1 MKKFWGFILKHKKW
15 IVIFF
20 ALMMIPSIIG
30 NIKTEINYDMAAY
43 LPEELNSV
51 KGNKILSEE
60 FGLSD
65 TLYLLLH
72 DKELWD
78 VAELKEEL
86 ESVRGIDEVTWLN
99 DYTDINVPRDFIPG
113 EIKDQFISGK
123 STILQ
128 IQINSGPQDTSTAI
142 TIEKIQE
149 IAGDGAYLGGESV
162 MSYEL
167 KQILDKEK
175 IIYFAIGAIAIFILL
190 ALSTTS
196 IFEPFVFLLA
206 IGAAII
212 LNLGTNIIFG
222 SISYMT
228 ASIAAIIQLA
238 VSVDYSIFLLHRYRE
253 EKEKNISNESAMIS
267 AVSKTSTTVTASG
280 LTTIAGFLALLI
292 MKVSIGRD
300 LGLVLAKGVVFSL
313 ITTLVLLPCLLLM
326 LDRLISRSR
335 HRVFL
340 PRFNLVSKIMI
351 RGRWI
356 FIALVI
362 ILIIPSFFAS
372 RNLDTYSSLARTLPE
387 NASSIETTEKIKEE
401 FSKGEIIYVI
411 TSDKDIIRE
420 KQLVGRIKT
429 IPAVDSV
436 TGISEIVDTSIPET
450 FIPDELTE
458 RFSNSKYSY
467 FLVQLS
473 SGIEDPMTIGAIE
486 KIDDYA
492 SQEYDD
498 YYITGEAVLQKDM
511 SQLAAV
517 DLKYVSIMSMV
528 LIAIILA
535 ISFKSIILPVILIM
549 VIQLAIWI
557 NLSIPF
563 IAGQPVYYLTS
574 IFIYAIQL
582 GATVDYAILLTM
594 RYRENLKV
602 YRPLE
607 AMQKTIDNVG
617 RSIFTSAL
625 ILFAGTAGITLMSKI
640 GTTSELT
647 NMIGRGALISMALI
661 YLGLPALLVVLDKFI
676 GWTTIGWIR
685 SKKKFY
691 SEKGENGEI

>member
-1 MKKFWGFILKHKKW
+1 MKKFWGFIIKHRKW
-15 IVIFF
+15 VVIFF
-20 ALMMIPSIIG
+20 SLLIIPSVIG
-30 NIKTEINYDMAAY
+30 NIMTEVNYDMASY
-43 LPEELNSV
+43 LPEELDSV

-65 TLYLLLH
+65 TLYLLLG
-72 DKELWD
+72 DRELWD
-78 VAELKEEL
+78 VAELKVKL
-86 ESVRGIDEVTWLN
+86 ESTPGVSEVIWLN
-99 DYTDINVPRDFIPG
+99 DYTDINVPGNFIPA
-113 EIKDQFISGK
+113 EIKDQFISEK

-128 IQINSGPQDTSTAI
+128 IQIYGNSQEASTGKIIEEIKEI
-142 TIEKIQE
+142 TGEE
-149 IAGDGAYLGGESV
+149 AYLGGESV
-162 MSYEL
+162 MNYEL

-175 IIYFAIGAIAIFILL
+175 IIYFIIGAIAIFILL

-206 IGAAII
+206 IGVAII

-228 ASIAAIIQLA
+228 ASIAALIQLA

-253 EKEKNISNESAMIS
+253 EKEKNISNEEAMIS

-292 MKVSIGRD
+292 MKVTIGRD
-300 LGLVLAKGVVFSL
+300 MGLVLAKGVLFSL
-313 ITTLVLLPCLLLM
+313 ITTMTLLPCLILL
-326 LDRLISRSR
+326 LNKLISKSK
-335 HRVFL
+335 HRILL
-340 PRFNLVSKIMI
+340 PRFNLMSKIMTK
-351 RGRWI
+351 GRWV
-356 FIALVI
+356 FIALII
-362 ILIIPSFFAS
+362 ILLVPSFVAS
-372 RNLDTYSSLARTLPE
+372 RNLDTYGSMAKTLPK

-401 FSKGEIIYVI
+401 FSKGEIIYFV
-411 TSDKDIIRE
+411 TSDKEVIRE
-420 KQLVGRIKT
+420 KQLVSQIKT
-429 IPAVDSV
+429 IPVVDSI
-436 TGISEIVDTSIPET
+436 TSISETVDISIPKT
-450 FIPDELTE
+450 FIPEE
-458 RFSNSKYSY
+458 IVEKFSNQKYSY
-467 FLVQLS
+467 FAIQLS
-473 SGIEDPMTIGAIE
+473 SGLEDPETIEAID
-486 KIDDYA
+486 KINDYA
-492 SQEYDD
+492 SEIYNEY
-498 YYITGEAVLQKDM
+498 YLTGEAVLQKDM

-535 ISFKSIILPVILIM
+535 ISFKSVILPVILIL

-563 IAGQPVYYLTS
+563 IMNQPVYYLTS

-594 RYRENLKV
+594 RYRENLKI
-602 YRPLE
+602 YKPLE

-625 ILFAGTAGITLMSKI
+625 ILFFGTIGITLMSKI

-661 YLGLPALLVVLDKFI
+661 YLGLPALLVVLDKLI
-676 GWTTIGWIR
+676 GWMTVGWIR
-685 SKKKFY
+685 NKKKF
-691 SEKGENGEI
+691 

>member
-1 MKKFWGFILKHKKW
+1 MKKFWGFIIKHRKW
-15 IVIFF
+15 VVIFF
-20 ALMMIPSIIG
+20 SLLIIPSVIG
-30 NIKTEINYDMAAY
+30 NIMTEVNYDMASY
-43 LPEELNSV
+43 LPEELGSV

-65 TLYLLLH
+65 TLYLLLG
-72 DKELWD
+72 DRELWD
-78 VAELKEEL
+78 VAELKVEL
-86 ESVRGIDEVTWLN
+86 ESTHGVSEVIWLN
-99 DYTDINVPRDFIPG
+99 DYTDINVPGNFIPA
-113 EIKDQFISGK
+113 EIKDQFISER

-128 IQINSGPQDTSTAI
+128 IQIYGNSQEASTGKIIEEIKEI
-142 TIEKIQE
+142 TGEE
-149 IAGDGAYLGGESV
+149 AYLGGESV
-162 MSYEL
+162 MNYEL

-175 IIYFAIGAIAIFILL
+175 TIYFIIGALAIFILL

-206 IGAAII
+206 IGVAII

-228 ASIAAIIQLA
+228 ASIAAMIQLA

-253 EKEKNISNESAMIS
+253 EKEKNISNEEAMIS

-292 MKVSIGRD
+292 MKVTIGRD
-300 LGLVLAKGVVFSL
+300 MGLVLAKGVLFSL
-313 ITTLVLLPCLLLM
+313 ITTMTLLPCLILM
-326 LDRLISRSR
+326 LDKLISKSK
-335 HRVFL
+335 HRILL
-340 PRFNLVSKIMI
+340 PRFNLMSKIMTK
-351 RGRWI
+351 GRWV
-356 FIALVI
+356 FIALII
-362 ILIIPSFFAS
+362 ILLVPSFFAS
-372 RNLDTYSSLARTLPE
+372 RNLDTYGSMAKTLPE

-401 FSKGEIIYVI
+401 FSKGEIIYFV
-411 TSDKDIIRE
+411 TSDKEIVRE
-420 KQLVGRIKT
+420 KQLVSQIKT
-429 IPAVDSV
+429 IPIVDSIIS
-436 TGISEIVDTSIPET
+436 ISETVDTSIPET
-450 FIPDELTE
+450 FIPEE
-458 RFSNSKYSY
+458 IVEKFSNQKYSY
-467 FLVQLS
+467 FAIQLS
-473 SGIEDPMTIGAIE
+473 SGLEDSETIEAID
-486 KIDDYA
+486 KINDYA
-492 SQEYDD
+492 SEIYNEY
-498 YYITGEAVLQKDM
+498 YLTGEAVLQKDM

-517 DLKYVSIMSMV
+517 DLKYVSIISMV

-535 ISFKSIILPVILIM
+535 ISFKSVILPVILIL

-563 IAGQPVYYLTS
+563 IMNQPVYYLTS

-594 RYRENLKV
+594 RYRENLKI
-602 YRPLE
+602 YKPLE

-625 ILFAGTAGITLMSKI
+625 ILFFGTIGITLMSKI

-661 YLGLPALLVVLDKFI
+661 YLGLPALLVVLDKLI
-676 GWTTIGWIR
+676 GWTTAGWIR
-685 SKKKFY
+685 NKKKF
-691 SEKGENGEI
+691 

>member
-1 MKKFWGFILKHKKW
+1 MKKFWGFIIKHKKW

-30 NIKTEINYDMAAY
+30 NIKTEINYDMASY

-60 FGLSD
+60 FGLSN

-86 ESVRGIDEVTWLN
+86 ASVQGIDEVTWLS
-99 DYTDINVPRDFIPG
+99 DYTDINVPRDFIPK

-128 IQINSGPQDTSTAI
+128 IQINSGPQDAGTGT

-162 MSYEL
+162 MGYEL
-167 KQILDKEK
+167 KQILDDEQ
-175 IIYFAIGAIAIFILL
+175 IIYFIIGAITIFIIL

-196 IFEPFVFLLA
+196 IFEPIIFLLA
-206 IGAAII
+206 VGAAIM
-212 LNLGTNIIFG
+212 LNLGSNIIFG
-222 SISYMT
+222 NISYMT

-238 VSVDYSIFLLHRYRE
+238 VSADYSIFLLHRYRE
-253 EKEKNISNESAMIS
+253 ERGKNISNESAMIS
-267 AVSKTSTTVTASG
+267 AVSKTSTTVIASG
-280 LTTIAGFLALLI
+280 LTTIAGFMALLI

-300 LGLVLAKGVVFSL
+300 LGLVLAKGVAFSL
-313 ITTLVLLPCLLLM
+313 ITTLVLLPCLILM
-326 LDRLISRSR
+326 LDRLISKSK
-335 HRVFL
+335 HRIFL
-340 PRFNLVSKIMI
+340 PRFNLLSKIMI
-351 RGRWI
+351 RGRWV

-362 ILIIPSFFAS
+362 ILLVPSFMAS
-372 RNLDTYSSLARTLPE
+372 RNLDTYSSMSKTLPE
-387 NASSIETTEKIKEE
+387 NALSVETTEKIKEE
-401 FSKGEIIYVI
+401 FGKGEIIYVI
-411 TSDKDIIRE
+411 TPDKDIIRE
-420 KQLVGRIKT
+420 KQLISRIKT
-429 IPAVDSV
+429 IPAVDSA
-436 TGISEIVDTSIPET
+436 TGISEIVDMSIPET
-450 FIPDELTE
+450 FIPGELTE
-458 RFSNSKYSY
+458 KFSNSKYSY

-473 SGIEDPMTIGAIE
+473 SGLEDPGTIEAINE
-486 KIDDYA
+486 MGSYA
-492 SQEYDD
+492 SEIYDQ

-511 SQLAAV
+511 SELAAV
-517 DLKYVSIMSMV
+517 DLKYVSMLSMI
-528 LIAIILA
+528 LIAVILA
-535 ISFKSIILPVILIM
+535 ILFKSASLPVILILI
-549 VIQLAIWI
+549 IQLAIWI

-563 IAGQPVYYLTS
+563 ITNRPVYYLTS

-594 RYRENLKV
+594 RYRENLKIH
-602 YRPLE
+602 RPLE

-617 RSIFTSAL
+617 RSILTSAL
-625 ILFAGTAGITLMSKI
+625 ILFAGTVGITLISKI

-661 YLGLPALLVVLDKFI
+661 YLGLPALLVVLDKLI
-676 GWTTIGWIR
+676 GWTTIGWVR
-685 SKKKFY
+685 NKKKF
-691 SEKGENGEI
+691 